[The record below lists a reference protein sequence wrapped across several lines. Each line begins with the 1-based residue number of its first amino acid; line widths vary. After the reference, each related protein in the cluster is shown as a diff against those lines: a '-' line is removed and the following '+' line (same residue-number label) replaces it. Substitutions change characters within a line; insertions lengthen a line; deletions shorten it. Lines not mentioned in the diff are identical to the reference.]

1 MKKYLIFSTLVILF
15 FLFGCEEE
23 RALRLQPAPEYYQG
37 RALLPNGQQIEMPE
51 SDRAAIIELC
61 QPDNAIQRIPSGERH
76 WLGTVTL
83 NQPLTD
89 AATES
94 SFPTATFFTV
104 ENKSYVQCQLD
115 SVTYATEI
123 NTLPESLNDV
133 QYTAE
138 PYPDVPKFRFA
149 EPHEYEHFAQ
159 EMKKPI
165 GNEPYP
171 ERKGIEHTLFH
182 ITMPFSGEFE
192 LTFTSSEAKDRLV
205 IPVESI
211 RHPYLSLGLGTEKSD
226 EVLQYAIYTSRD
238 QNDYQEVLRPKEAHI
253 SQMFG
258 AKTAPQLPSVLVP
271 GHEYPLYSFT
281 FMKNGTAHR
290 QNVSLTYHEP
300 KLLYG
305 KELGEQIHDK
315 LSSQRH
321 VIFHDLA
328 LLGTESKDASFL
340 QHVGQDEMEFIFGA
354 IKRANATAY
363 AGKTASTPYV
373 TLFQGICAQTFDVSY
388 DGADVYVTNSETGAH
403 FKLLRED
410 AIKWYN
416 LFEQNT

>member
-1 MKKYLIFSTLVILF
+1 MKKYLIFSTLVILI

-37 RALLPNGQQIEMPE
+37 RALLPNGQQIEIPE
-51 SDRAAIIELC
+51 SDRATIIELC
-61 QPDNAIQRIPSGERH
+61 QPDNATPTIPSGKRH

-83 NQPLTD
+83 TQPLTD
-89 AATES
+89 VTSLSA
-94 SFPTATFFTV
+94 FPTATFFTV

-115 SVTYATEI
+115 ALTYVAKI
-123 NTLPESLNDV
+123 DKMPESLNDV
-133 QYTAE
+133 QYAADA
-138 PYPDVPKFRFA
+138 YPDVAKIRFA
-149 EPHEYEHFAQ
+149 EPHEYAHFAQ
-159 EMKKPI
+159 EMKNPI

-182 ITMPFSGEFE
+182 LTMPFNGEFE
-192 LTFTSSEAKDRLV
+192 LTFESSDGEEHLT
-205 IPVESI
+205 IPIQSS
-211 RHPYLSLGLGTEKSD
+211 RQPYLSFGLGTEKSD
-226 EVLQYAIYTSRD
+226 DTLQYAIYTSQD
-238 QNDYQEVLRPKEAHI
+238 QNNYQEVLRPKHAQI

-271 GHEYPLYSFT
+271 GHEYSLYSFT
-281 FMKNGTAHR
+281 FMKDGTAHR
-290 QNVSLTYHEP
+290 QTVSLTYHEP
-300 KLLYG
+300 QLLYG
-305 KELGEQIHDK
+305 KELNEQIHDK

-328 LLGTESKDASFL
+328 LLGTESKNESFL
-340 QHVGQDEMEFIFGA
+340 HYVGHDEMEFIFGA

-363 AGKTASTPYV
+363 AGKPAPTPYV
-373 TLFQGICAQTFDVSY
+373 TLFQGVCAQTFDVSY
-388 DGADVYVTNSETGAH
+388 DGADVYVTNSETGVH